1 MENNP
6 FPGTAGK
13 MPMDILQE
21 FVGVFA
27 QRGWLNQTLRIL
39 HRDRRYR
46 LYCSETEFIAHRIND
61 NCGVS
66 WGFPCWA
73 VCIVTQDHIFEDSDL
88 SWFASIEPGVHD
100 WLRYIA
106 EEDFQIL

>member
-61 NCGVS
+61 NFSAS

-73 VCIVTQDHIFEDSDL
+73 VCIVTREQIIEDSHL
-88 SWFASIEPGVHD
+88 SMFSSAELCAHD
-100 WLRYIA
+100 WFRCLA
-106 EEDFQIL
+106 GGDFQIL